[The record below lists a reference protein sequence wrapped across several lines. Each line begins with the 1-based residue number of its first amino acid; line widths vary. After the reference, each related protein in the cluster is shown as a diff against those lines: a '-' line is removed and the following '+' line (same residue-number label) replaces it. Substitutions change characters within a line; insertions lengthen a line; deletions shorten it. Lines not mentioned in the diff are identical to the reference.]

1 MNARNSL
8 NKLKLE
14 QYEMDDDEDIEEMW
28 ITTEDIEKMTDI
40 VDGKIVLNKQKMREV
55 MNANWENLKKNAD
68 L

>member
-1 MNARNSL
+1 
-8 NKLKLE
+8 
-14 QYEMDDDEDIEEMW
+14 MDDDEDIEEMW